1 MRTKLSIALLLAAL
15 ASTAL
20 LGCSARSGA
29 GSADA
34 DRESAPAEP
43 VESRTGEFDAAPR
56 PAEPAAP
63 RDVTEEELRARR
75 AAEIQEQLQDVFFAF
90 DSSQLTWEA
99 RQALAEDARILRGV
113 PDLAVVVE
121 GHCDE
126 RGTVEYNL
134 ALGDQRARAA
144 MEYLLSLG
152 VPAGRMTVVSLGK
165 ERPLDPASNEAAWAR
180 NRRAHFVVRR

>member
-126 RGTVEYNL
+126 RGTNEYNL
-134 ALGDQRARAA
+134 ALGDRRARSVRD
-144 MEYLLSLG
+144 YLVQAG
-152 VPAGRMTVVSLGK
+152 VPAGQLTLISYGE
-165 ERPLDPASNEAAWAR
+165 ERPFAFGHDEGAWSQ
-180 NRRAHFVVRR
+180 NRRAHFRVR